1 MTAKAQGTGPRLE
14 TNVNWRVWLGGV
26 VALVLAGS
34 LCLVS
39 PRMGG
44 AALILLALAA
54 VAAFAY
60 RLL

>member
-1 MTAKAQGTGPRLE
+1 M
-14 TNVNWRVWLGGV
+14 WLGGAS
-26 VALVLAGS
+26 ALVLAGS

-39 PRMGG
+39 PRLGG
-44 AALILLALAA
+44 VALILFALGA

>member
-1 MTAKAQGTGPRLE
+1 MEIEVSWK
-14 TNVNWRVWLGGV
+14 VWLGGAA
-26 VALVLAGS
+26 ALVLAGY

-44 AALILLALAA
+44 VALILLALGA

>member
-1 MTAKAQGTGPRLE
+1 LE
-14 TNVNWRVWLGGV
+14 TDVSWKLWVGGAS
-26 VALVLAGS
+26 ALVLTGG

-39 PRMGG
+39 PRLGG
-44 AALILLALAA
+44 LALIVAALGA